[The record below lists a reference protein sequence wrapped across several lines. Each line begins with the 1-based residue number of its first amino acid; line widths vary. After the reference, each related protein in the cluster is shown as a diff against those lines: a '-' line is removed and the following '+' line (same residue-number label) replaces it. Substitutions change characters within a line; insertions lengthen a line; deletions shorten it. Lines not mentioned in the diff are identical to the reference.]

1 MLTGAQ
7 MTRMPDDISRGR
19 ADFKVYMDQLLQHS
33 NSTWAREAPGEA
45 GTAVGGVQLPP
56 AGVMHEEERAPLTT
70 AWDVQSSKDNSANT
84 FSESELVAQVRLLSV
99 ERIISSTMYAS
110 ISVSGI
116 SAQQAITRTTYDQ
129 RMPEHYVS
137 NLHFSS

>member
-33 NSTWAREAPGEA
+33 GTAWAREAPGEA
-45 GTAVGGVQLPP
+45 GTTVGGVQLPP

-70 AWDVQSSKDNSANT
+70 AWGVQSSKDNSANT
-84 FSESELVAQVRLLSV
+84 FSESELVAQVRLMSV
-99 ERIISSTMYAS
+99 ELIIS
-110 ISVSGI
+110 
-116 SAQQAITRTTYDQ
+116 AIAYVLIDAKFKDSKHFDHTRT
-129 RMPEHYVS
+129 
-137 NLHFSS
+137 